1 MIKMFFDNPQYAQ
14 ARQYY
19 YIKQQQLL
27 QNQQASKR
35 YTSLKTPMIDRI
47 HNIKPGCGGCGK

>member
-1 MIKMFFDNPQYAQ
+1 MIKMCFDNPQYNQ

-19 YIKQQQLL
+19 YIQQQII

-35 YTSLKTPMIDRI
+35 YTTLKTPMIDRI
-47 HNIKPGCGGCGK
+47 HNLKPGCGGCGK

>member
-1 MIKMFFDNPQYAQ
+1 MCFDNPQQAQ

-27 QNQQASKR
+27 QSQQASKR

-47 HNIKPGCGGCGK
+47 HNVKPGCGGCGK